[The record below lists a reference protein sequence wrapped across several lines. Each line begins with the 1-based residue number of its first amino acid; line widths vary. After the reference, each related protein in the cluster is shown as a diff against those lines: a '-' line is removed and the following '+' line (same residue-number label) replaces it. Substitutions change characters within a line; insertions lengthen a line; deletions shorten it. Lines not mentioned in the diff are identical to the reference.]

1 MFFYIF
7 SSFLILFKNYLHN
20 FDEDILHLLVA
31 FARSFATFGFV
42 ASSFDTSGSVG
53 SHILIAINFSITN
66 NLLLKLLNKL
76 LKAFSLALNN
86 NTKLF
91 KRYFFKCFYTFIKI
105 L

>member
-1 MFFYIF
+1 MFFLIF

-66 NLLLKLLNKL
+66 NLLLKLL
-76 LKAFSLALNN
+76 KAFSLALNN